1 MADKATDKTGK
12 HRACKCGA
20 RTAVEHV
27 RLINEG
33 YPVHTWSGPKL
44 KAK

>member
-1 MADKATDKTGK
+1 MVEKATQEPGK

-20 RTAVEHV
+20 RTAKEH
-27 RLINEG
+27 LDAINAG

>member
-1 MADKATDKTGK
+1 MVEKATEEPGK

-20 RTAVEHV
+20 RTPKEHV
-27 RLINEG
+27 DAILAG
-33 YPVHTWSGPKL
+33 YDMHTWSGPKL